1 MTGKDSSK
9 LVRISGEALKIL
21 ERERLRIARK
31 RGRASYSDAI
41 LSIIP
46 SETERVRR
54 AIDRFNEFVDGVVPL
69 LENDGDRVLEIFRPV
84 FVNVVKGKYNGKEV
98 CDLLIQIIEILGKR
112 KKMEKERIEDFVE
125 KMRSYDPDYSLSK

>member
-1 MTGKDSSK
+1 MTGKDGSK
-9 LVRISGEALKIL
+9 LVRISGDALRVL

-69 LENDGDRVLEIFRPV
+69 LENDSDRVLEIFRPV

-112 KKMEKERIEDFVE
+112 KKMEKERVESFVE
-125 KMRSYDPDYSLSK
+125 QLKKYG

>member
-9 LVRISGEALKIL
+9 LVRISGDALRIL
-21 ERERLRIARK
+21 EKERLRIARK

-84 FVNVVKGKYNGKEV
+84 FVNVVKGKYDGKEV
-98 CDLLIQIIEILGKR
+98 CDLLIQVIEILGKR
-112 KKMEKERIEDFVE
+112 RK
-125 KMRSYDPDYSLSK
+125 DPFCKY

>member
-21 ERERLRIARK
+21 EMERLRIARK

-46 SETERVRR
+46 SEVDRVRR
-54 AIDRFNEFVDGVVPL
+54 AIDSYNEFVDGVVPL

-84 FVNVVKGKYNGKEV
+84 FVNVVKGKYDGKEV

-112 KKMEKERIEDFVE
+112 KKMEKEKIESFVE
-125 KMRSYDPDYSLSK
+125 QLKKYG

>member
-46 SETERVRR
+46 SEADRVRR

-112 KKMEKERIEDFVE
+112 KKMEKEKVESFVE
-125 KMRSYDPDYSLSK
+125 QLRSYDRG